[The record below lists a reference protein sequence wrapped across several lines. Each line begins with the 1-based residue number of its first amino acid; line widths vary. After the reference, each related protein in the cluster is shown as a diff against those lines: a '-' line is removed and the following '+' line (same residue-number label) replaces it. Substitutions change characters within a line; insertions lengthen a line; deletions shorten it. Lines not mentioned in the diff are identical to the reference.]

1 MGKRIMKRLN
11 KEHTAGII
19 CTLPF
24 TVGFLVFTIVPM
36 LLSLYYSFTDYNIIS
51 KPHFVGLA
59 NYMEMFTRDKVFRKA
74 LRVTISYAVISVPLK
89 LLFSLAVALLLE
101 KKTRLTSFYRAVYYL
116 PSIIGSSVAV
126 AVLWKRIFA
135 VDGVLNRVLT
145 AVGIEC
151 SFPWLGNT
159 KTALWVLILMTVWQ
173 FGSSMLTF
181 LAALK
186 QIPSSLME
194 SARIDGGNRVQCFF
208 RITVPLLTPTV
219 FFNLVMQSINSFL
232 AFSQCYIITKGNPM
246 NSTLFYV
253 VYMYQKAFEHSS
265 MGYASAMAWVMLAL
279 VGTLTALLFAT
290 RKKWVYEG

>member
-1 MGKRIMKRLN
+1 MIKKALNRLN
-11 KEHTAGII
+11 REHIAGMI

-24 TVGFLVFTIVPM
+24 TIGFLVFTIVPM

-51 KPHFVGLA
+51 KPHFVGLS
-59 NYMEMFTRDKVFRKA
+59 NYMEMFVKDKVFRKA
-74 LRVTISYAVISVPLK
+74 LKVTISYAVISVPLK
-89 LLFSLAVALLLE
+89 LAFSLAIALLLE
-101 KKTRLTSFYRAVYYL
+101 RQTKMTSFYRAVYYL
-116 PSIIGSSVAV
+116 PSIIGGSVAV

-135 VDGVLNRVLT
+135 VDGVLNRLLT
-145 AVGIEC
+145 SIGIEC

-173 FGSSMLTF
+173 FGSSMLIF

-186 QIPSSLME
+186 QIPMSLIE
-194 SARIDGGNRVQCFF
+194 SARIDGGNKIQCFF
-208 RITVPLLTPTV
+208 KIVIPLLTPTI

-253 VYMYQKAFEHSS
+253 VYMYQKAFEHSN
-265 MGYASAMAWVMLAL
+265 MGYASAMAWVMLMI
-279 VGTLTALLFAT
+279 VGMVTAFLFT
-290 RKKWVYEG
+290 SKKYWVYEG

>member
-24 TVGFLVFTIVPM
+24 TAGFLVFTIVPM
-36 LLSLYYSFTDYNIIS
+36 LLSLYYYCTDYNLIS
-51 KPHFVGLA
+51 NPHFVGLA
-59 NYMEMFTRDKVFRKA
+59 NYVEMFTKDKVFRKA

-101 KKTRLTSFYRAVYYL
+101 QKTRFTSFYRAVYYL

-126 AVLWKRIFA
+126 AGLWKRIFA
-135 VDGVLNRVLT
+135 VDGVLNRVFT
-145 AVGIEC
+145 AAGIEC

-265 MGYASAMAWVMLAL
+265 MGYASAMAWVMLVL